1 MLWFPVDY
9 SLHFRRSYNKDEEVK
24 EDTYSSHYI
33 HYGQQFTPTVSDG
46 EDVDTDRPK
55 GRSVFDEDEDE
66 DGDEAHRSMYMAI
79 VRSATEEV
87 SAPMQCMYAPYGY
100 IISAT
105 QPHPPIY
112 IHTYIISYGCYS
124 GQLTF
129 SSTEILSKMREE
141 NSVIEE

>member
-87 SAPMQCMYAPYGY
+87 SAPMQCMYAPVWPSRSEGLLS

-105 QPHPPIY
+105 QPHPPTY
-112 IHTYIISYGCYS
+112 IHTLFHMVATRDS
-124 GQLTF
+124 
-129 SSTEILSKMREE
+129 
-141 NSVIEE
+141 